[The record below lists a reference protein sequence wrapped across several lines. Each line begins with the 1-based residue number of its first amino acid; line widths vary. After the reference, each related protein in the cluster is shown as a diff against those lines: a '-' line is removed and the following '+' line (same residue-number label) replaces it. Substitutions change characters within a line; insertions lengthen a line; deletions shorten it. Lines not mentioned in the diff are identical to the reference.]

1 MTDIR
6 GKPRKMGRPQKEINQ
21 QQFESMCSIQATQE
35 EICLV
40 LGLSDKTLNRW
51 CRQTYG
57 TTFSEVFAQK
67 RALGK
72 ISLRRYQW
80 QLAKKNANMAI
91 FLGKQFLGQKD
102 EQSLEVSGNLNPY
115 ANLSEA
121 QLKKLADVD
130 G

>member
-1 MTDIR
+1 MTEIR
-6 GKPRKMGRPQKEINQ
+6 GKPRLGRPEKEIDRR
-21 QQFESMCSIQATQE
+21 QFEMMCSIQATQE

-40 LGLSDKTLNRW
+40 LNISDKTLNRW
-51 CRQTYG
+51 CRQMYG
-57 TTFSEVFAQK
+57 ATFSEVFAQK

-80 QLAKKNANMAI
+80 QLAKKNATMAI

-102 EQSLEVSGNLNPY
+102 EQTLEVSGNFNPY